1 MHDLV
6 DLVCRDTW
14 SNMGC
19 SDVENL
25 SRELVGRRGVNSKSN
40 AMGSVHVLDKRCA
53 SFPAPPS
60 SELEEVDLQVFV
72 LTWVFL
78 VDSQILSLAV
88 VG

>member
-1 MHDLV
+1 
-6 DLVCRDTW
+6 
-14 SNMGC
+14 MGC
-19 SDVENL
+19 SNVENL
-25 SRELVGRRGVNSKSN
+25 PCELVGRRSVSSKSN
-40 AMGSVHVLDKRCA
+40 EMGSVHVLDKRFA

-78 VDSQILSLAV
+78 VDSQILSLVV